1 MLTGLLSE
9 VAFLSQIQISGQDP
23 GWLAGTEGH
32 VPVCHDPHVPVPA
45 GGFKVPWHAFPTQHS
60 GREAFPRKRMAGH
73 RGLQLLASATG
84 GQDPTVH
91 CPAPSAVQL
100 SEAAGPQDPVS
111 IMSLCPPRWAGNCT
125 FYTRKRHSPWN
136 YMQMSSACA
145 TTRLPGR
152 HCLGKLGA
160 GFQQGRLCD

>member
-1 MLTGLLSE
+1 MIVTCPC
-9 VAFLSQIQISGQDP
+9 QP
-23 GWLAGTEGH
+23 
-32 VPVCHDPHVPVPA
+32 

-73 RGLQLLASATG
+73 HGLQLLASATG
-84 GQDPTVH
+84 GWDPTVH

-111 IMSLCPPRWAGNCT
+111 IMSLCPPRWARNYT

-145 TTRLPGR
+145 TTRPPGR
-152 HCLGKLGA
+152 RCLVSAVPAFNRGVRVINGSL
-160 GFQQGRLCD
+160 QQTACHLAQK